1 MISAKEAR
9 RISDRV
15 RNGNIDA
22 EVQRIEQAIRQA
34 AAMGRTE
41 ISVYD
46 GLRYEVRKMLTDAGF
61 RVGLTQAEYGYSN
74 YTIGWENA
82 E

>member
-15 RNGNIDA
+15 RSGNIDV

-61 RVGLTQAEYGYSN
+61 RVGFTQSEYGYGN